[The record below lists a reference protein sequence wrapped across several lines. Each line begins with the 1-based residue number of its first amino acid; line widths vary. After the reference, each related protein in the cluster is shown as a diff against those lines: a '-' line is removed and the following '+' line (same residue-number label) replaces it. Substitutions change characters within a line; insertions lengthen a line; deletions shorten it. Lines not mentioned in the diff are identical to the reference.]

1 MNPVTLPPGRG
12 KLATKPEPTGS
23 VALAKM
29 MGMVRV
35 CCSSAAVVGVLDE
48 RTSSGL
54 QRDKFL
60 RESLHRL
67 LVGRRPTKVDPD
79 VATLCPPE
87 LLESLPERGEEAL
100 SFPIT
105 FGKRHQHADA
115 SHPISLLL
123 RAPRERPRR
132 RAAEQRDELASFHSI
147 TSSARASRVS
157 GTVRPNALAVLR
169 LMINSN
175 LIGCWTGR
183 SAGLTPFSTR
193 ST

>member
-1 MNPVTLPPGRG
+1 MDPASQSGHYSAREPGRQRRIRARMSRDSSHLPTIEASLSMNPVTLPPGRG

-67 LVGRRPTKVDPD
+67 LVGRRPT
-79 VATLCPPE
+79 
-87 LLESLPERGEEAL
+87 
-100 SFPIT
+100 
-105 FGKRHQHADA
+105 
-115 SHPISLLL
+115 
-123 RAPRERPRR
+123 
-132 RAAEQRDELASFHSI
+132 
-147 TSSARASRVS
+147 
-157 GTVRPNALAVLR
+157 
-169 LMINSN
+169 
-175 LIGCWTGR
+175 
-183 SAGLTPFSTR
+183 
-193 ST
+193 